1 MNFDKLNDFL
11 YMDTKQELWHIKH
24 PDTLSMRYANL
35 EYILKDNEKVFL
47 FDFTDDMLI
56 EDITIMKESRYTKLY
71 PHFHKYM
78 ELNYVYSG
86 ECTFE
91 INGKILRMTKGDI
104 CLLQPGVI
112 HSAKE
117 KGKNDIVINMAFSDK
132 FSTME
137 MFDTMDNN
145 AIMYNFIKSYFDKS
159 KEQDEYLIYKN
170 MENSLLGNTLL
181 SIYYIY
187 FAERTLNYENMMKQY
202 LKLLFIQLADATID
216 LAVSNFKEE
225 TDEVVYHV
233 LRYISRYYNSCSLQ
247 KIADELGYNYNY
259 VSNLIKKKTG
269 QTFTEIKIA
278 QQLEVAKKL
287 VQSSPLPI
295 YKIMERCGFNNQSFF
310 YRKFEDTFG
319 CSPSLMRK
327 K

>member
-1 MNFDKLNDFL
+1 
-11 YMDTKQELWHIKH
+11 
-24 PDTLSMRYANL
+24 
-35 EYILKDNEKVFL
+35 
-47 FDFTDDMLI
+47 
-56 EDITIMKESRYTKLY
+56 
-71 PHFHKYM
+71 
-78 ELNYVYSG
+78 
-86 ECTFE
+86 
-91 INGKILRMTKGDI
+91 
-104 CLLQPGVI
+104 
-112 HSAKE
+112 
-117 KGKNDIVINMAFSDK
+117 
-132 FSTME
+132 
-137 MFDTMDNN
+137 
-145 AIMYNFIKSYFDKS
+145 
-159 KEQDEYLIYKN
+159 